1 LTFALSSLIIF
12 IWALGAVNQ
21 ATRYPRFACTN
32 QARPEKLCYNR
43 ASKTMPQKEHVGSD
57 GLVARDS
64 GLWATEKLY
73 YLDHYLDIFSVGM
86 NKKWAGKLY
95 YVDLFAGP
103 GKCLIRES
111 NEEIDGSPLIALKF
125 NFAKYFFVEF
135 DEKRCRALAARVKAR
150 APEKDVEIVQGDC
163 NDEIENIKLPPSS
176 LGLAFIDPT
185 GVSSLAFETIR
196 KLARSRKIDLII
208 NFPEG
213 MGIRMNLHQY
223 TQRERNAL
231 NRFMGSA
238 TWQERQRQVP
248 TSFDEMCKDIA
259 KEYLANLK
267 SLGYLAVDG
276 DWIPVKTD
284 RNSLLYYLL
293 FASKHRRGNDFW
305 RKIKRIDPHG
315 QRQLF
320 S

>member
-1 LTFALSSLIIF
+1 MAEQEQL
-12 IWALGAVNQ
+12 
-21 ATRYPRFACTN
+21 
-32 QARPEKLCYNR
+32 
-43 ASKTMPQKEHVGSD
+43 GSD

-64 GLWATEKLY
+64 GLWAAEKLY

-103 GKCLIRES
+103 GICRIRGT

-125 NFAKYFFVEF
+125 NFAKYIFIES
-135 DEKRCRALAARVKAR
+135 DTKCCRALAERVKAR
-150 APEKDVEIVQGDC
+150 APEKDVEIIQGNC
-163 NDEIENIKLPPSS
+163 NDEIEKINLPSSS

-185 GVSSLAFETIR
+185 GVSPLAFETIR
-196 KLARSRKIDLII
+196 KLAHDRKIDLIL

-213 MGIRMNLHQY
+213 MGILMNLHQY
-223 TQRERNAL
+223 TQSERNAL

-238 TWQERQRQVP
+238 RWQEDYRKTP
-248 TSFDEMCKDIA
+248 TTFNEICKGIA

-276 DWIPVKTD
+276 DRIPVKTD

-293 FASKHRRGNDFW
+293 FASKHPRGNDFW
-305 RKIKRIDPHG
+305 RKIKLIDPHG
-315 QRQLF
+315 QRHLF

>member
-1 LTFALSSLIIF
+1 MAEQEQL
-12 IWALGAVNQ
+12 
-21 ATRYPRFACTN
+21 
-32 QARPEKLCYNR
+32 
-43 ASKTMPQKEHVGSD
+43 GSD
-57 GLVARDS
+57 GLVARAS
-64 GLWATEKLY
+64 GVWAKEKLY
-73 YLDHYLDIFSVGM
+73 YLEHYLDIFSVGM

-103 GKCLIRES
+103 GKCRIRETK
-111 NEEIDGSPLIALKF
+111 EEIDGSPLIALKF
-125 NFAKYFFVEF
+125 NFAKYFFVEA
-135 DEKRCRALAARVKAR
+135 DKKSCRALAARVKAR
-150 APEKDVEIVQGDC
+150 APEKDVDIIQGDC
-163 NDEIENIKLPPSS
+163 NDEIENIKLPASG

-185 GVSSLAFETIR
+185 GVSPLAFETIR
-196 KLARSRKIDLII
+196 KLAHNRKIDLII

-213 MGIRMNLHQY
+213 MGILMNLHQY
-223 TQRERNAL
+223 TQNERNAL

-238 TWQERQRQVP
+238 RWQDDYRRTP
-248 TSFDEMCKDIA
+248 RSFNEICTEIA

-276 DWIPVKTD
+276 DRIPVRTD

-305 RKIKRIDPHG
+305 RKIKLVDPHG
-315 QRQLF
+315 QRHFF

>member
-1 LTFALSSLIIF
+1 MILTYTF
-12 IWALGAVNQ
+12 GAM
-21 ATRYPRFACTN
+21 
-32 QARPEKLCYNR
+32 NR
-43 ASKTMPQKEHVGSD
+43 APRIRGLLLLIKRGSKNCAISVRHETMPEQEHVGSD

-64 GLWATEKLY
+64 GAWAKEKLY
-73 YLDHYLDIFSVGM
+73 YLERCLDIVSVGM
-86 NKKWAGKLY
+86 KKKWAGRLY

-103 GKCLIRES
+103 GKCWIRGTK
-111 NEEIDGSPLIALKF
+111 EEIDGSPLIALKF
-125 NFAKYFFVEF
+125 NFAKYFLVES
-135 DEKRCRALAARVKAR
+135 DEKCCRALAARVKAR
-150 APEKDVEIVQGDC
+150 APEKDVEITQGDC

-238 TWQERQRQVP
+238 TWQE
-248 TSFDEMCKDIA
+248 
-259 KEYLANLK
+259 
-267 SLGYLAVDG
+267 
-276 DWIPVKTD
+276 
-284 RNSLLYYLL
+284 
-293 FASKHRRGNDFW
+293 
-305 RKIKRIDPHG
+305 
-315 QRQLF
+315 
-320 S
+320 